1 MEVEEFLL
9 VAVLELFLLQFIGL
23 LFPLQSIVDLVE
35 PNFGDVAL
43 VGFLQ
48 SFQCRGVACVP
59 LFLQFVVGV
68 LPLDPI
74 GFRLLEKFVYLLFFG
89 CGRLLLLKSF
99 VGELVLDFEPRSP
112 FIDIFRKAFFQCR
125 NFQFQQLF
133 VKLGRGY
140 DFSVLVFLLEF
151 QFRGQ
156 ELFVFFERP
165 FACIVRVGGRCICGR
180 GGVQIERCFD
190 LAVNGVQHRES
201 LLAFVHSVA

>member
-1 MEVEEFLL
+1 M
-9 VAVLELFLLQFIGL
+9 AVLELFLLQLIGL

-89 CGRLLLLKSF
+89 CGRLLLLKTFLSRVAPSSIFFARRFSNAAISSF
-99 VGELVLDFEPRSP
+99 SSSSLNWDADTISP
-112 FIDIFRKAFFQCR
+112 F
-125 NFQFQQLF
+125 
-133 VKLGRGY
+133 
-140 DFSVLVFLLEF
+140 
-151 QFRGQ
+151 
-156 ELFVFFERP
+156 
-165 FACIVRVGGRCICGR
+165 
-180 GGVQIERCFD
+180 
-190 LAVNGVQHRES
+190 
-201 LLAFVHSVA
+201 